1 MVDTK
6 ASRVPLGRAKTTVE
20 DLENFEHLQST
31 RDQLMGE
38 LEALRQRLAMLEIEM
53 TDGETDLG
61 IVLNPSNRREERLPW
76 EGAVD
81 AESHSTQIEAR
92 GVNLSE
98 NGLCFESD
106 QQFRLTVR
114 FMIGGELQERSARLA
129 WSRTTKGGRTQLGVE
144 FSDDP
149 PPETA

>member
-1 MVDTK
+1 
-6 ASRVPLGRAKTTVE
+6 
-20 DLENFEHLQST
+20 
-31 RDQLMGE
+31 MGE

-53 TDGETDLG
+53 TDGEADLG

-81 AESHSTQIEAR
+81 AESHSTRIEAR

-114 FMIGGELQERSARLA
+114 FAIGGTIQERSARLA
-129 WSRTTKGGRTQLGVE
+129 WSRTTKEGRTQLGVE

-149 PPETA
+149 PPESA